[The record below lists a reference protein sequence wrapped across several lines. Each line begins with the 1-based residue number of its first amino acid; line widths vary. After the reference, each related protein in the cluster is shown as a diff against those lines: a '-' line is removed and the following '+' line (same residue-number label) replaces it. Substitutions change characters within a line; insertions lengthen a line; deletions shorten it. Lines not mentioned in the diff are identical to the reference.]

1 MSKIADKI
9 KEYMSSKSM
18 KPQDFYNAV
27 SWDRSKYYRVVSGDS
42 DLGIN
47 EILEIFEKLKFS
59 DNEKINFLTGIII
72 EKKPEEII
80 LECVE
85 LFKPIGLN
93 VNIAKCKSTYDGGEI
108 TFMGQKFKGDSAIS
122 RSERLLATAKKCI
135 EVIDHA
141 PIEA

>member
-1 MSKIADKI
+1 MWCAIGRLSIDVIILHCNKRLSWELAKKYKITVYAD
-9 KEYMSSKSM
+9 
-18 KPQDFYNAV
+18 D
-27 SWDRSKYYRVVSGDS
+27 
-42 DLGIN
+42 
-47 EILEIFEKLKFS
+47 ILIGHS
-59 DNEKINFLTGIII
+59 I

-108 TFMGQKFKGDSAIS
+108 TFMGQKFKGDSAVS